1 METCLP
7 VKAREVQFQFHT
19 EQNDLMKNTLVMM
32 VLLMTIGCQVATS
45 QHDDL
50 TETFDNYIRTTKS
63 DSPAEQL
70 EYLHPRVFD
79 FIPKDTLLLGL
90 EMIKQSTMVKAGNEK
105 IVSKS
110 DIITHD
116 DVQYALLTYSQQL
129 TMDVSDMK
137 GQGGANVAIS
147 LMLNELKRQYGA
159 DNVVFNE
166 KLFTVEMTTTSY
178 VYAILDSK
186 YREWKLL
193 PKTKEL
199 AHVAEQVVPD
209 TIRQRI

>member
-1 METCLP
+1 
-7 VKAREVQFQFHT
+7 
-19 EQNDLMKNTLVMM
+19 MKNTLVVM
-32 VLLMTIGCQVATS
+32 VLLMTIGCQAATS

-50 TETFDNYIRTTKS
+50 TETFDKYIRATKS

-79 FIPKDTLLLGL
+79 FISKDTLLLGL
-90 EMIKQSTMVKAGNEK
+90 ELIKQSTMIKAGNEK

-110 DIITHD
+110 DVITHD
-116 DVQYALLTYSQQL
+116 GVQYALLTYSQQL
-129 TMDVSDMK
+129 SMDVSDMK

-147 LMLNELKRQYGA
+147 LMLNELKSQYGA

-166 KLFTVEMTTTSY
+166 KLFTVEMTTTNY

-186 YREWKLL
+186 YREWKYL

-199 AHVAEQVVPD
+199 AHVTEQVVPD
-209 TIRQRI
+209 TIRQRF